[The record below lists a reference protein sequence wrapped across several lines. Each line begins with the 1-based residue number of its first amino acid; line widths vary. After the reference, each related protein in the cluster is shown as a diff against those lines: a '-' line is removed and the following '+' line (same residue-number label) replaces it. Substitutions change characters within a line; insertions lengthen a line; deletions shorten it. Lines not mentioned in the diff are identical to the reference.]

1 MPALLSR
8 RDFLKYCSFGI
19 AGLLLPEGVFS
30 RLDANNATRQADRL
44 LGRIQVDQY
53 PLHAQATRASD
64 VISELAQDSIHMIT
78 GITVDR
84 QATSANRYWY
94 ELDGTGF
101 AHSRRVQPV
110 RMHFNTPADSIPE
123 GGCLGE
129 ITVPFVEAYSSLDAR
144 RKHLYR
150 FYYASTFWVL
160 DHHTDTEG
168 DVWYALLD
176 DRLYTKFYVPAHAI
190 RLVPDAE
197 ITPLAAQVPF
207 EEKKLVVDLS
217 QQTLTVYLGEKVV
230 TTLRVSTGI
239 RLEEG
244 GFATPKGNFRIAIK
258 RPCRHMYAPP
268 SEFGT
273 GFDLP
278 GVPWVSYFTSD
289 GVAFHGTYWH
299 NDFGVPHSHGCINMS
314 PQAAKWLYRWTTPAV
329 PPEQYIFAGNQGT
342 RVVVQ

>member
-1 MPALLSR
+1 MRTALSR
-8 RDFLKYCSFGI
+8 REFLKYCSLGM
-19 AGLLLPEGVFS
+19 AGLLLPERILS
-30 RLDANNATRQADRL
+30 RLDANSATRRADRL

-53 PLHAQATRASD
+53 PLYAEATRESD
-64 VISELAQDSIHMIT
+64 VIRELAQDSIHMIT

-84 QATSANRYWY
+84 QSASANRYWY
-94 ELDGTGF
+94 ELDGSGF

-110 RMHFNTPADSIPE
+110 RMHINAPASLIPE

-129 ITVPFVEAYSSLDAR
+129 VTVPFVEAYSSLDAR
-144 RKHLYR
+144 RKRLYR

-160 DHHTDTEG
+160 ASHLDTEG
-168 DVWYALLD
+168 NVWYELLD
-176 DRLYTKFYVPAHAI
+176 DRLYTRFYVPAYAV
-190 RLVPDAE
+190 RMVPDSE
-197 ITPLAAQVPF
+197 LTPLAAQVPF
-207 EEKKLVVDLS
+207 EDKKLVVDLT
-217 QQTLTVYLGEKVV
+217 QQTLTVYLGERVV
-230 TTLRVSTGI
+230 TTLRVSTGV
-239 RLEEG
+239 RLDEG
-244 GFATPKGNFRIAIK
+244 GFATPRGAYRIARK

-329 PPEQYIFAGNQGT
+329 PPEHYFYADIQGT